1 MRPFISSPDD
11 IDVTVLAAAVKRGLG
26 KLLLATGV
34 AGLAS
39 IAVLPSLMPKHASQM
54 QIEIVSKA
62 HAAQLDSWRDAG
74 ASHLPAAQSSDLAF
88 ERAAKLSFAASREFN
103 SALLELGAT
112 PSGDNASPTVD
123 MIALVAMVATLLL
136 GLAFVVTR
144 EVFAMAQQPT
154 LRRAPRTQASLV
166 ASAIRSLV
174 PAAGHPA
181 TRVRTMPSGRR
192 RLAAEAQR
200 GTGFRTAL
208 VGDAAG
214 IQADAIV
221 VELAE
226 RLARQGWPV
235 SCSPR
240 APTAPVWDRGPLH
253 RPRSAE
259 RSQGAPPLST
269 ASPGL
274 PARKYPSPPPVR
286 AWPVPPPPM
295 ACRQDQREV
304 HAIGC
309 W

>member
-11 IDVTVLAAAVKRGLG
+11 IDFTVLAAAVKRGLG

-39 IAVLPSLMPKHASQM
+39 IAILPSIMPKHASQM
-54 QIEIVSKA
+54 QIEIVSRV

-74 ASHLPAAQSSDLAF
+74 APHLPAAQSSDLAR
-88 ERAAKLSFAASREFN
+88 ERAAKLSLAASREFN

-112 PSGDNASPTVD
+112 PSGDKASPTVD

-136 GLAFVVTR
+136 GLALVVTR

-154 LRRAPRTQASLV
+154 LRSAAGTQASLV
-166 ASAIRSLV
+166 TSALRSLM
-174 PAAGHPA
+174 PAAGQSA
-181 TRVRTMPSGRR
+181 ARVRTMPSGRR
-192 RLAAEAQR
+192 RLVAEAQHA
-200 GTGFRTAL
+200 GGFRAAP

-214 IQADAIV
+214 IEADAMV

-235 SCSPR
+235 SCSQS
-240 APTAPVWDRGPLH
+240 APTAPAWDGGPVH

-286 AWPVPPPPM
+286 AWPVPPPPRV
-295 ACRQDQREV
+295 CRQDQRQV